1 MAKTIKALGV
11 MNGTSLD
18 GVDYSL
24 ISIDEKL
31 QKIKFVKHW
40 QKNIPKK
47 LKDNLLK
54 AARNEMTSY
63 DYSRLHFDLGR
74 LYGQHIKAIQKNT
87 RFDIVGIHGQT
98 VHHEGGVATSQI
110 GHPGFA
116 FKACNKPVYF
126 DFRSADVVDGGEG
139 APFAPFFQK
148 VLTQNLKLKNVA
160 FHNLGGISNLTLFS
174 GASSLAFDTGPAN
187 ILLDAWAQK
196 KGKGSF
202 DKGGRWASQG
212 IPDPLMVNQ
221 FLKHP
226 YFKKKA
232 PKSTGREDFN
242 LEMIEQWG
250 GLRFKRMN
258 FFDQMATLTEVTAQ
272 SISAAYGQVKAAP
285 RSIYFYGGGVHNPYL
300 MERIRF
306 DLPNMEIKNTDDL
319 GWPSQAFES
328 STFAFL
334 AAARHF
340 GKKVHL
346 PKLTGAK
353 KPQHLGSVYFL

>member
-1 MAKTIKALGV
+1 MSKTIKVLGV

-18 GVDYSL
+18 AVDYSL
-24 ISIDEKL
+24 ISVDEKL
-31 QKIKFVKHW
+31 KNIKFIKHW
-40 QKNIPKK
+40 QKTIPKK
-47 LKDNLLK
+47 LKEALLR

-74 LYGQHIKAIQKNT
+74 LYGNHIKQIQKNS
-87 RFDIVGIHGQT
+87 RFQIIGIHGQT
-98 VHHEGGVATSQI
+98 VFHEGGVATSQI
-110 GHPGFA
+110 GHPAFA
-116 FKACNKPVYF
+116 HNVSGKPVYF
-126 DFRSADVVDGGEG
+126 DFRSADVVDGGQG
-139 APFAPFFQK
+139 APFAPFFQN
-148 VLTQNLKLKNVA
+148 VLKQNLKLKNVA
-160 FHNLGGISNLTLFS
+160 FHNLGGISNLTVFS
-174 GASSLAFDTGPAN
+174 GAFSLAFDTGPAN

-196 KGKGSF
+196 KGKGAY

-212 IPDPLMVNQ
+212 LPDPLLVNE

-232 PKSTGREDFN
+232 PKSTGREEFN
-242 LEMIEQWG
+242 LESIEQWG
-250 GLRFKRMN
+250 GHSFERLS

-272 SISAAYGQVKAAP
+272 SIAKAYESMKSKP
-285 RSIYFYGGGVHNPYL
+285 KTIYFYGGGVQNLYL
-300 MERIRF
+300 MERIKF
-306 DLPNMEIKNTDDL
+306 DLPEIEILNTDDL

-353 KPQHLGSVYFL
+353 KPQHLGSVYC